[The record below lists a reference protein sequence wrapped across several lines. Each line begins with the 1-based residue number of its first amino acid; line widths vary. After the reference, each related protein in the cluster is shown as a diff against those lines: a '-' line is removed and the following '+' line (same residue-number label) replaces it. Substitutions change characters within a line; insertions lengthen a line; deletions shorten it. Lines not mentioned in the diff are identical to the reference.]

1 MSKIGTEPPQK
12 TRPWVKIAFAISLAL
27 NLAVVGIIAGAIVRH
42 GGQGELARG
51 HASISAFGAPYM
63 RALSKPQRREIGQEV
78 RQALGPAVPDRRAR
92 RAAFREVLDSLRAD
106 PFDRGRLAAATRQQA
121 QTAVSVQAA
130 AQAAWL
136 DLVSQ
141 MSPDERESYADAI
154 EATLRKTSKKR

>member
-1 MSKIGTEPPQK
+1 
-12 TRPWVKIAFAISLAL
+12 
-27 NLAVVGIIAGAIVRH
+27 
-42 GGQGELARG
+42 
-51 HASISAFGAPYM
+51 M

-78 RQALGPAVPDRRAR
+78 REALGTAVPDRRAR
-92 RAAFREVLDSLRAD
+92 SAAFREVLDSLRAD

-121 QTAVSVQAA
+121 QTAVSLQAA
-130 AQAAWL
+130 ARAAWI